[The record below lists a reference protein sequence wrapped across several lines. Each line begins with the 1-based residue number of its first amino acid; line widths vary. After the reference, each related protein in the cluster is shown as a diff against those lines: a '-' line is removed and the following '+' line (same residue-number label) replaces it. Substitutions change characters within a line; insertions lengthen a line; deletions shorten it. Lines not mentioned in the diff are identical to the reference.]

1 MATTRIDVKPAVL
14 HWVQEASNG
23 TLNEAWTNKID
34 KWLKNES
41 KPTLNIYKKVAKRQM
56 QGQALHL
63 TFRRLHYLL
72 LG

>member
-14 HWVQEASNG
+14 HWVQEVSNG

-41 KPTLNIYKKVAKRQM
+41 KPTLNQLKD
-56 QGQALHL
+56 
-63 TFRRLHYLL
+63 
-72 LG
+72 